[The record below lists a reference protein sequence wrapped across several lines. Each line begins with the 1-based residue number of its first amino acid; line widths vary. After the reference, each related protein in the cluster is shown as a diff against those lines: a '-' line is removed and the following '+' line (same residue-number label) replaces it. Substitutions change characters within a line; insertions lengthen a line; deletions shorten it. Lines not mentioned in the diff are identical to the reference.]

1 MKIYRIF
8 TCGDIKTFGCK
19 NDTKENNTACSFNG
33 NPIENWKPIH
43 LSERLPENPKMKEKL
58 GDVSFVVG
66 TTPLLTPKAY
76 EILYPYIKDYAQL
89 LETTTDYGNM
99 FLVNVTNVNDCLNY
113 DSSEILRFP
122 FPPHRIM
129 RIDKFGFFEERLKD
143 VELFQIPEMNNSF
156 PFVTEGLKNIIE
168 ENGLVGFRFE
178 LIYG

>member
-8 TCGDIKTFGCK
+8 SCEDIKVFEPK
-19 NDTKENNTACSFNG
+19 DDSNENYKACSFQG
-33 NPIENWKPIH
+33 EPIDNWKPLH
-43 LSERLPENPKMKEKL
+43 LSALPPDRNIVEKL

-66 TTPLLTPKAY
+66 STPLLTQNAY

-99 FLVNVTNVNDCLNY
+99 FLVNVTNVNDCLDY
-113 DSSEILRFP
+113 DNSEILRFP

-143 VELFQIPEMNNSF
+143 IEIFQIPETKNSF
-156 PFVTEGLKNIIE
+156 PFITEGFKNIIE
-168 ENGLVGFRFE
+168 ENGLVGFKFE
-178 LIYG
+178 LIYE